1 MNFHLPLFLYYLG
14 TCRLFFHWAYSKIT
28 FLAKTWEWRM
38 LYLSF
43 LDILSVFVQLST
55 KMQTHSSCFVIL
67 VDAKL
72 HWDLH
77 LDCVHLISRE
87 EGTRRQRISR
97 ETELPDCSGMVGH
110 KGKKKQHSD
119 WKLAAKLIC
128 IARWNHKFKNWLR
141 MTLQKLRLLNSPAVL
156 LKTHRTFLKYFY
168 KAAQWVVLTIWLD
181 EERRGIDKKYQAP
194 A

>member
-1 MNFHLPLFLYYLG
+1 MEDVILV
-14 TCRLFFHWAYSKIT
+14 FFGHIVSFCAIIYSN
-28 FLAKTWEWRM
+28 A
-38 LYLSF
+38 
-43 LDILSVFVQLST
+43 
-55 KMQTHSSCFVIL
+55 THSSCFVIL

-119 WKLAAKLIC
+119 
-128 IARWNHKFKNWLR
+128 
-141 MTLQKLRLLNSPAVL
+141 
-156 LKTHRTFLKYFY
+156 
-168 KAAQWVVLTIWLD
+168 
-181 EERRGIDKKYQAP
+181 
-194 A
+194 

>member
-1 MNFHLPLFLYYLG
+1 MEDVILV
-14 TCRLFFHWAYSKIT
+14 FFGHIVSFCAIIYSN
-28 FLAKTWEWRM
+28 A
-38 LYLSF
+38 
-43 LDILSVFVQLST
+43 
-55 KMQTHSSCFVIL
+55 THSSCFVIL
-67 VDAKL
+67 VDANL

-168 KAAQWVVLTIWLD
+168 KAAQWVVLAIWLD